1 MICHFLKQENKH
13 LFFIVAHKRTFHSK
27 LYILTYKYER
37 QFSQIK
43 FSVLSRV
50 MRSFLLCRLKLTQMF
65 WTILSKNHARK
76 FSFSSVEMVEN
87 YIGNQS
93 FEVNL
98 SVRFLLIKSLCFLV
112 VFVPKI
118 CEKRLIIFFFYIL
131 DEDYQI

>member
-1 MICHFLKQENKH
+1 
-13 LFFIVAHKRTFHSK
+13 
-27 LYILTYKYER
+27 
-37 QFSQIK
+37 
-43 FSVLSRV
+43 
-50 MRSFLLCRLKLTQMF
+50 
-65 WTILSKNHARK
+65 
-76 FSFSSVEMVEN
+76 MVEN

-112 VFVPKI
+112 EFVPKI